1 MAHWSP
7 RSLALRAA
15 CLVACLAAAYGA
27 SDDHGDDDHGP
38 CHGDD
43 HGDDHGGHHGGEFH
57 HFNVIFFTVIFV
69 IIVWVAGKAATAV
82 GNPALV
88 GEIVAGVILGPHLLD
103 FVPNAAVLK
112 VIGEVGLVL
121 HALEVGLMVDVELL
135 EIIGARG
142 IGVGVFGSALPMGL
156 SWLVARAWGAPPT
169 KAFVVGASMASIC
182 TGITLNV
189 LKVGSV
195 LNQPIGQL
203 IIAAATVNEIIQIML
218 LTCAENLVDGAAV
231 DEYVAPILIMVVLI
245 AVVGFLAVR
254 VVPQLLEREILPRVP
269 QRHRPTV
276 VLGSLFS
283 VAMLLIP
290 ACKYSGSSELL
301 GAFLAGLCFC
311 SDHLVHETWDRQV
324 KRVMQWLMR
333 FFFACTI
340 GFSIPITKILHLGTL
355 GKASLLFSTMVGKL
369 AMGLFAQPLDGDH
382 FWILAL
388 AWGEWGEMSFF
399 IAAAAFKKKHG
410 DAGIIDENTY
420 NAICLAVVASMV
432 ICPAWLRSSLEKY
445 EQRAKY
451 LIAEA
456 IADTADLSGAAH
468 ATYFCLQTKSHAH
481 WEQSD
486 HLQTA
491 MTRMGCEIIDYRQ
504 WHPNDHFGLAHCV
517 NEMYIRDDALRLPTA
532 MEMTTEETL
541 ALTDRIDQ
549 LLDAVREALHEDEHQ
564 GAEIRVQRWLP
575 GCHVETDEATGDQ
588 HLEVNADARQKV
600 QTLTTD
606 TSVYRGADGKLH
618 GKLHGAWKHMTHRSR
633 TASIQIAEPHVVPSE
648 SGGADD
654 GASATDDR
662 DLEGFDVASET
673 GSLHGSLR
681 RGERGLPKG
690 HDSSN
695 VLAALGSA
703 ARRAFEP
710 TRREKGLESDTL
722 SNALH
727 AEAHHELDG
736 FVHHDAHHPFALPD
750 DDDHEK
756 EDDLLFGS
764 GDRAHHG
771 PGAHRRPSFQRR
783 PSYGEKP
790 KSKSSLPTL
799 NDDRHE
805 QEDWHQHDVEVAG
818 DLGYVQTLVEVDRQH
833 PREPRRPSLRRG
845 RSATSVAS
853 DDEATP
859 GSSRRAAR
867 RSSRSPADRDSAA
880 RPRARRV
887 FSFSRKNSAAAGRA
901 APGPTPPRRRRR
913 RSRDGP
919 ETKEEAAPETKEAR
933 AAPPS

>member
-156 SWLVARAWGAPPT
+156 SWL
-169 KAFVVGASMASIC
+169 
-182 TGITLNV
+182 
-189 LKVGSV
+189 VGSV

-355 GKASLLFSTMVGKL
+355 GKA
-369 AMGLFAQPLDGDH
+369 PLDGDH

-606 TSVYRGADGKLH
+606 TS
-618 GKLHGAWKHMTHRSR
+618 
-633 TASIQIAEPHVVPSE
+633 IAEPHVVPSE

-859 GSSRRAAR
+859 GSSRRAAAPLPVAR
-867 RSSRSPADRDSAA
+867 
-880 RPRARRV
+880 RPRRVAGRGARRV
-887 FSFSRKNSAAAGRA
+887 FSFSRKNSFGRRPSRSRSNSVERSGSEDERETRREAQVAERRKSLDDLPPPPPSPEGNGAQAFDAPPEVAPGGGAAAPEMA
-901 APGPTPPRRRRR
+901 
-913 RSRDGP
+913 P
-919 ETKEEAAPETKEAR
+919 ETKEE
-933 AAPPS
+933 

>member
-1 MAHWSP
+1 MASWSP

-169 KAFVVGASMASIC
+169 KAFVVAASMASIC

-218 LTCAENLVDGAAV
+218 LTCGEPRRRRAA
-231 DEYVAPILIMVVLI
+231 DEHAAPILIMVVLI

-355 GKASLLFSTMVGKL
+355 GKA
-369 AMGLFAQPLDGDH
+369 PLDGDH

-445 EQRAKY
+445 EQRAAKY

-853 DDEATP
+853 DDEAFDAP
-859 GSSRRAAR
+859 PEVACLPASSETAG
-867 RSSRSPADRDSAA
+867 
-880 RPRARRV
+880 
-887 FSFSRKNSAAAGRA
+887 AAASVAGVRKA
-901 APGPTPPRRRRR
+901 KEEAPPLPEMA
-913 RSRDGP
+913 P
-919 ETKEEAAPETKEAR
+919 ETKEEAAPETKEA
-933 AAPPS
+933 